1 MIHATPTDMQVYEVQ
16 MINIE
21 GNFTISAEVSKFS
34 KPKLISLPNPCYK
47 DVIQKYS
54 YLKGIQIN
62 GNDEKTELLIHI
74 VIGTSKYAKI
84 KTKRNIRIEKIGEQ
98 VAKHPAFVWIILS
111 GGRDTTQNHML
122 LTRSNEADYAE
133 LCQLDVLGLGERK
146 NNEKGKIY
154 QELKDELWWD
164 GTKQVLFV
172 KQIAMSYQ
180 LTKLAVQRN

>member
-34 KPKLISLPNPCYK
+34 KPKLISFPNPCYK

-84 KTKRNIRIEKIGEQ
+84 KTKRNIRIEKRGEQ
-98 VAKHPAFVWIILS
+98 VAKYPAFVWIILS

-122 LTRSNEADYAE
+122 LTRSNEAYYAE
-133 LCQLDVLGLGERK
+133 LCQLNVLGLGERK

-154 QELKDELWWD
+154 
-164 GTKQVLFV
+164 
-172 KQIAMSYQ
+172 
-180 LTKLAVQRN
+180 